1 MTDSEYTDSDNESEY
16 DVDISN
22 TIYEPEEES
31 LTRFNISLCE
41 LYNKNVH
48 GNVNSEVLYHY
59 LVFFRY
65 KNLNV
70 EHIKETIELINSE
83 YLNLPNKS
91 HDIFRNYSE
100 IIRNEKYIKPEIIE
114 CIYLDTGHCIAIKK
128 TFLIRIIQRSWR
140 NILKKREQIIKIR
153 GHPNSLRQR
162 EITGKWPESC
172 RIYPS
177 IKGMLIK

>member
-70 EHIKETIELINSE
+70 EHITETIELMKLE
-83 YLNLPNKS
+83 Y
-91 HDIFRNYSE
+91 
-100 IIRNEKYIKPEIIE
+100 
-114 CIYLDTGHCIAIKK
+114 IYLDTGHCIAIKK

-162 EITGKWPESC
+162 AITGKWPESC

-177 IKGMLIK
+177 LKGMLIK

>member
-1 MTDSEYTDSDNESEY
+1 MGDSEYTDSDNESDY

-22 TIYEPEEES
+22 KIYEPEEES

-65 KNLNV
+65 KILDI

-83 YLNLPNKS
+83 YLSLSNKS
-91 HDIFRNYSE
+91 HDIYRNYSE

-128 TFLIRIIQRSWR
+128 TYLIRIIQRSWR

-153 GHPNSLRQR
+153 CHPNSLRQR
-162 EITGKWPESC
+162 ENTGKWPESC

-177 IKGMLIK
+177 LKGMLIK

>member
-1 MTDSEYTDSDNESEY
+1 MSDSEYTDSENESEY
-16 DVDISN
+16 DEEISN

-65 KNLNV
+65 KIFNM
-70 EHIKETIELINSE
+70 EHIKETIENINSE
-83 YLNLPNKS
+83 YLNLSNKS
-91 HDIFRNYSE
+91 HDIFRNYSQ
-100 IIRNEKYIKPEIIE
+100 IIRNENYIKPEIIE

-128 TFLIRIIQRSWR
+128 TFWIKLIQRSWR
-140 NILKKREQIIKIR
+140 NIFKKREQIIKIR
-153 GHPNSLRQR
+153 SHPNSLRQR

-177 IKGMLIK
+177 VKGMLIK